1 MPTTDRLHA
10 VPVLALALLASGC
23 AITAPVPPA
32 RHGAALVRPACPVM
46 TTIGL
51 SAAQETSAR
60 AALTQVCAIMASD
73 AFAKKIAAGEWS
85 PACPG
90 FFFGRQ
96 PRTPAADVLHALTTE
111 TPAFTLQIGTFRNGK
126 VTAVTRAGD
135 RSITIIASRLN
146 NAAAANGA
154 ARAALVNTL
163 GHEMTHL
170 IPDPA
175 TPTASRF
182 RDRGQS
188 MPWCKG
194 ALLISYGVGDIYEQL
209 WRDGGMVW
217 E

>member
-1 MPTTDRLHA
+1 MRTTDRLRA

-32 RHGAALVRPACPVM
+32 QHGAALVRPACPVM

-51 SAAQETSAR
+51 SAAQEASAR
-60 AALTQVCAIMASD
+60 TALVQVCAIMASD
-73 AFAKKIAAGEWS
+73 AFAKEIATREWS

-90 FFFGRQ
+90 FFLGRQ

-111 TPAFTLQIGTFRNGK
+111 TPAFTLQIGTFSNPK
-126 VTAVTRAGD
+126 VTAVTQAWD

-146 NAAAANGA
+146 NAAANGE

-175 TPTASRF
+175 APTASRF

-194 ALLISYGVGDIYEQL
+194 DLLISYGVGDIYEQL

-217 E
+217 G

>member
-1 MPTTDRLHA
+1 MMTRRQLRM
-10 VPVLALALLASGC
+10 VPLLALAMLSSSCATLAPLPQ
-23 AITAPVPPA
+23 AL
-32 RHGAALVRPACPVM
+32 HGAGPGPAVCPVM
-46 TTIGL
+46 TTVGL
-51 SAAQETSAR
+51 SAAQEATAR
-60 AALTQVCAIMASD
+60 AALAQVCAIMASD
-73 AFAKKIAAGEWS
+73 AFARQIAGREWS

-90 FFFGRQ
+90 FFLRKQ

-146 NAAAANGA
+146 NAATANGA